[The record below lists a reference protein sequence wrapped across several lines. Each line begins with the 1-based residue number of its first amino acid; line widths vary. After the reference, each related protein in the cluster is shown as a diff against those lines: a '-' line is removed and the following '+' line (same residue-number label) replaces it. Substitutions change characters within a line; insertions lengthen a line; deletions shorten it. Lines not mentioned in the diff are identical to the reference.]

1 MLNICVVALSQRDV
15 DEFIALSK
23 EIPPAR
29 RARWTK
35 RSEHVRTARLPVVS
49 SGVLRG
55 ELLLVFHADHA
66 RHWTFK
72 LLRLGSEVL
81 RWDAQPSPH
90 SHSNPPSR
98 PAGWP
103 RKFRDRD
110 HEHVWHSQLGM
121 RLARP
126 SEELEVASDH
136 ASAFVAFCA
145 RANIDPN
152 SSYQPPPSGEQL
164 RLPS

>member
-1 MLNICVVALSQRDV
+1 MLNTGVVALSQGDIDV
-15 DEFIALSK
+15 FIALPK
-23 EIPPAR
+23 EIAPR
-29 RARWTK
+29 RRPKWTK
-35 RSEHVRTARLPVVS
+35 RSEHVRTARLPLVS
-49 SGVLRG
+49 GGVLRG
-55 ELLLVFHADHA
+55 ELLLVFHVDHA

-110 HEHVWHSQLGM
+110 HEHVWHPQLGM
-121 RLARP
+121 TLARP
-126 SEELEVASDH
+126 SAELEAAGDH
-136 ASAFVAFCA
+136 AGAFVAFCE
-145 RANIDPN
+145 RANIDPGN
-152 SSYQPPPSGEQL
+152 AYQPPPSGEQL